1 METKRLAEIS
11 LIFIAIILVV
21 FLLREFKFFLR
32 PLAIAIILSFLFTP
46 LLRLQRRD
54 KLVRIAQIVLAIL
67 IFIALII
74 FVSISAIN
82 KLPQLEEDLQRN
94 VINQISFS
102 VGDKEIM
109 LSQFFDGNK
118 IRDLLRNSIGSIL
131 NSVTSFV
138 AELIIITVLLIFIVP
153 AQNVLIKGRK
163 KGQGLSRRHKFF
175 DIVFKDMEKGIRGYL
190 KAKTVISL
198 GTALA
203 SFIIMMLLG
212 INHALLFAIM
222 MFFLN
227 YIPNFGDYISF
238 AVIFAVQLFTIGL
251 GFTFFLLL
259 VLLVGVQMLFANFL
273 EPKYTGKTLNLSPLT
288 ILLSL
293 LFWGAV
299 WGVGGILFSVP
310 LTLGV
315 KTFLKHFR
323 ATEDFSQLI
332 S

>member
-46 LLRLQRRD
+46 LLRLPKRD
-54 KLVRIAQIVLAIL
+54 RFVKISLIIFGIV
-67 IFIALII
+67 IFIAFII
-74 FVSISAIN
+74 FISISAIN
-82 KLPQLEEDLQRN
+82 RVPQLEDDLQRN
-94 VINQISFS
+94 VINQASFS
-102 VGDKEIM
+102 IGDREVL
-109 LSQFFDGNK
+109 LSQFFDANK
-118 IRDLLRNSIGSIL
+118 IRSTLRNSIGSII

-138 AELIIITVLLIFIVP
+138 AELVIITVLLIFIVP
-153 AQNVLIKGRK
+153 AQNVLIKGRR
-163 KGQGLSRRHKFF
+163 KGQKLSKRHQFF
-175 DIVFKDMEKGIRGYL
+175 DTVFKDMEKGIRGYL

-259 VLLVGVQMLFANFL
+259 VLLIGVLDVLLTVGRL
-273 EPKYTGKTLNLSPLT
+273 
-288 ILLSL
+288 
-293 LFWGAV
+293 
-299 WGVGGILFSVP
+299 
-310 LTLGV
+310 
-315 KTFLKHFR
+315 
-323 ATEDFSQLI
+323 
-332 S
+332 